1 MNRKP
6 YIFFFLLLVAFAGT
20 SQITP
25 EIYSWILNTTGDV
38 GYNNI
43 PSNIQKVQYSAD
55 NVYVSATCIPGYDI
69 GPWMGNPNTP
79 INQNFV
85 FKITRHPVENT
96 SNAIVTGLGHIGVFT
111 NGVSIFNPKDGMSYN
126 NQRIWNQNAIIVE
139 GPSFDDCL
147 GHPAPNG
154 EYHHH
159 LNPTCLYNDSITD
172 VHSPIIGFA
181 FDGFPVYGAFAYAN
195 IDGTG
200 GIKRMQSSYK
210 KRNIT
215 TRTTLPNGTTAG
227 SAGPNVSANF
237 PLGYYVEDFEFIAG
251 SGDLD
256 IHNGR
261 FCITPDYPQ
270 GMYCYFAT
278 LDANLIA
285 EYPYLI
291 GPTYYGTVPAGN
303 TGPGSGH
310 NTINESVTTY
320 NGSTKTVISAN
331 DLNYSLYP
339 NPTNQYLNILLEKD
353 MPNNLQLEL
362 LNSLGQKV
370 HSINNIQ
377 PTILYTFD
385 LSQYVKGI
393 YFVKLNSELKSITTK
408 LILH

>member
-1 MNRKP
+1 MKRKT
-6 YIFFFLLLVAFAGT
+6 YAYLFLLLYSYSGF

-25 EIYSWILNTTGDV
+25 EIYSWILNTTGNV

-43 PSNIQKVQYSAD
+43 PTNIQKVQYSAD
-55 NVYVSATCIPGYDI
+55 HVYVSATCIPGYDI

-96 SNAIVTGLGHIGVFT
+96 GAPIVTGLGHIGVFT
-111 NGVSIFNPKDGMSYN
+111 NGVSIYNPKDGMSYN
-126 NQRIWNQNAIIVE
+126 NQRVWNQNAIVVE

-181 FDGFPVYGAFAYAN
+181 FDGFPVYGAFAFAN
-195 IDGTG
+195 TDGSG

-215 TRTTLPNGTTAG
+215 SRTTLPNGTTAS

-256 IHNGR
+256 EHNGR

-270 GMYCYFAT
+270 GIYCYFVT
-278 LDANLIA
+278 LDTNLIA

-320 NGSTKTVISAN
+320 NGSTKTVHSAI
-331 DLNYSLYP
+331 DLKYSLYP
-339 NPTNQYLNILLEKD
+339 NPTNQYLNILVEKD

-362 LNSLGQKV
+362 INSLGQKV
-370 HSINNIQ
+370 LSVNNIQ
-377 PTILYTFD
+377 PTVLYTFN
-385 LSQYVKGI
+385 LSQYLKGI
-393 YFVKLNSELKSITTK
+393 YFVKLNANLKSRTTK
-408 LILH
+408 LVLH